1 MAWRDP
7 RTPRVVRRPCVA
19 LLAYAP
25 SPVDLIPDF
34 IPVLGLLDDLVLLPL
49 GIVLVVALVVA
60 LVPRPLWQDC
70 LQRAGQR
77 EARLPCWRWE
87 AAAVVLLWLVLTAG
101 AVSGIIAWS
110 R

>member
-1 MAWRDP
+1 M
-7 RTPRVVRRPCVA
+7 
-19 LLAYAP
+19 LAYAP

-49 GIVLVVALVVA
+49 GIVLVVA

-87 AAAVVLLWLVLTAG
+87 AAAVVLLWLVVAAV

>member
-1 MAWRDP
+1 M
-7 RTPRVVRRPCVA
+7 
-19 LLAYAP
+19 LAYAP

-49 GIVLVVALVVA
+49 GIVLVVA

-87 AAAVVLLWLVLTAG
+87 AAAVVLLWLVLAAV